1 MLGVCIVGA
10 GVGGGIHARALQEVD
25 EALLAAVVD
34 TEEARGRQFA
44 EKWGASRYYATLENA
59 LGDKEVDVV
68 HLCTPPFLH
77 RAQAEQCARAGKHVL
92 IEKPLARTVA
102 EASAI
107 IAACEEDGV
116 KLGAIFQH
124 RFMPLPRKVK
134 AALEEGR
141 LGRLYLGDAYVKWY
155 RSDEY
160 YQGGGWRA
168 TRDLEGGGTLIN
180 QTIHSIDLLQWL
192 MGPVSDVTGRTAT
205 VGHRIETEDVGLA
218 LLGFQNG
225 ALGVIEGS
233 TATYPGFP
241 ERIEI
246 HGENG
251 SVVLNEGKNQLEWHL
266 RGEDPTIE
274 GAAAEDGYA
283 RDPSA
288 VSAEGHAAQFR
299 DFYAAVLENRRPA
312 IDGIEGRRA
321 LEIIEAVYRS
331 SELGQKVTLPI
342 R

>member
-1 MLGVCIVGA
+1 MVGICIVGA
-10 GVGGGIHARALQEVD
+10 GVGGGIHVRALQEVG
-25 EALLAAVVD
+25 EARLVAVVETD
-34 TEEARGRQFA
+34 ADRGRQFA
-44 EKWGASRYYATLENA
+44 EKWGADHYYSDLEQA
-59 LGDKEVDVV
+59 LDDRHVDVV
-68 HLCTPPFLH
+68 HLCTPPFMH
-77 RAQAEQCARAGKHVL
+77 REQAARCAQAGKHVL

-102 EASAI
+102 EADAI
-107 IAACEEDGV
+107 IAACETGGV

-124 RFMPLPRKVK
+124 RFTPLPRKVK
-134 AALEEGR
+134 AALEGGR
-141 LGRLYLGDAYVKWY
+141 LGKLYLGDTYVKWY

-160 YQGGGWRA
+160 YRGGGWRA
-168 TRDLEGGGTLIN
+168 TRDMEGGGTLIN

-192 MGPVSDVTGRTAT
+192 MGPVADVTGRTAT
-205 VGHRIETEDVGLA
+205 VGHQIETEDVGLA
-218 LLGFQNG
+218 LLGFQSG

-251 SVVLNEGKNQLEWHL
+251 SVILNEGKNQLEWHL
-266 RGEDPTIE
+266 RGEEPRIE

-288 VSAEGHAAQFR
+288 VSTEGHAAQFR
-299 DFYAAVLENRRPA
+299 DFYAAVREDRRPA
-312 IDGIEGRRA
+312 VDGVEGRKA

-331 SELGQKVTLPI
+331 SELGRQVTLPI
-342 R
+342 G